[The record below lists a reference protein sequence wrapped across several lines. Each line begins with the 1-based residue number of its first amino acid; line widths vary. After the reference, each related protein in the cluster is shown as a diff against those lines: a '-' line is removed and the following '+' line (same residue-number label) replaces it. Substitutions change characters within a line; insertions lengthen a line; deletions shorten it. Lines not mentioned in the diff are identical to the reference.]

1 MKKLFTFSL
10 ALLFAIVTA
19 TAQSMQF
26 ISPPTGDISRS
37 SSDDTTKTYFQI
49 KNTSAAPIN
58 VKARRLVTNMATG
71 PDTMH
76 QSFFCWD
83 VCYGTSASASAYSIM
98 ILPGDTTDIAQYI
111 VLVPNGIP
119 GYSSVTMRFF
129 LEDNPGDYI
138 EHTYNYSVDGV
149 TSLNDK
155 AALSQ
160 VLSAPYPNPA
170 KDQASINYEL
180 PAGMAN
186 AEIQV
191 YNLIGKKVRS
201 IVLDGFSGTATIQTA
216 GMTSGV
222 YFLYLTAGGK
232 QITSRK
238 LIISK

>member
-1 MKKLFTFSL
+1 MKKILTSSL
-10 ALLFAIVTA
+10 LLLFSMAIVS
-19 TAQSMQF
+19 AQSLQF
-26 ISPPTGDISRS
+26 INPPVGDISRS

-49 KNTSAAPIN
+49 KNISAAPIN

-71 PDTMH
+71 QDTMH

-83 VCYGTSASASAYSIM
+83 VCYGTSAGASAYSIM
-98 ILPGDTTDIAQYI
+98 LLPGDTTDVTQYI

-129 LEDNPGDYI
+129 LEENPGDYI
-138 EHTYNYSVDGV
+138 EHTYTYSVDGV
-149 TSLNDK
+149 TSLTDK

-160 VLSAPYPNPA
+160 ILSAPYPNPA
-170 KDQASINYEL
+170 KDHASINYEL

-201 IVLDGFSGTATIQTA
+201 IVLDGFSGTASIPTA